1 MNTRTINAINRF
13 AKEVHENA
21 IAHGWWDE
29 NRSFGELIAMCHA
42 ELSEA
47 LEEYRNGE
55 SPNAVYTYGSE
66 GNTSGIPKLRGI
78 PVELAD
84 VILRV
89 LDMCAH
95 YNINIGEMLNQKHEF
110 NKTRSYRHGGKK
122 L

>member
-1 MNTRTINAINRF
+1 
-13 AKEVHENA
+13 
-21 IAHGWWDE
+21 
-29 NRSFGELIAMCHA
+29 MCHA

-55 SPNAVYTYGSE
+55 SPDAIYTYGSE
-66 GNTSGIPKLRGI
+66 GNTSGIPKPRGI

-95 YNINIGEMLNQKHEF
+95 YNINIGEVLNQKHEF